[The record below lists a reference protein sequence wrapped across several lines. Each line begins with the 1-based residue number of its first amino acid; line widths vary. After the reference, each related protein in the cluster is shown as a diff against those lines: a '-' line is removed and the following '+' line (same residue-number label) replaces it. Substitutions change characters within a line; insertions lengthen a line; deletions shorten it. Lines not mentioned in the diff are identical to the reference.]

1 MAKDCANIF
10 TPKATAC
17 FRQGETGG
25 KAVLSPGWQAVLS
38 PGQLAEGIVRT
49 GLLNPGWLPRRA
61 GGRELPFQLIE
72 GAGVFLVLARKVITV
87 IGGFAQAD
95 LLFQAGDFLLDIHIL
110 SFSVY

>member
-17 FRQGETGG
+17 FRQGETDDC
-25 KAVLSPGWQAVLS
+25 AVLS

-49 GLLNPGWLPRRA
+49 GLLSPGRLPRRA

-72 GAGVFLVLARKVITV
+72 GAGVFLVLALKVITV

>member
-17 FRQGETGG
+17 FRQGETDG
-25 KAVLSPGWQAVLS
+25 KAVLSPG
-38 PGQLAEGIVRT
+38 R
-49 GLLNPGWLPRRA
+49 LPRRA

>member
-10 TPKATAC
+10 TQKATAC
-17 FRQGETGG
+17 FRQGETDDC
-25 KAVLSPGWQAVLS
+25 AVLSPG
-38 PGQLAEGIVRT
+38 R
-49 GLLNPGWLPRRA
+49 LPRRA
-61 GGRELPFQLIE
+61 DGRELPFQLIE

-110 SFSVY
+110 SLSVY

>member
-10 TPKATAC
+10 TQKATAC

-25 KAVLSPGWQAVLS
+25 KAVLSPG
-38 PGQLAEGIVRT
+38 QLAEGIVRT
-49 GLLNPGWLPRRA
+49 GLLSPGRLPRRA
-61 GGRELPFQLIE
+61 GRRELPFQLIE
-72 GAGVFLVLARKVITV
+72 GAGVSLVLARKVITV